1 MNSGYLHFPE
11 FDPVIF
17 SLGPVS
23 LHWYGLMYLVG
34 FVFAMWLATRRAN
47 RPGSGWTK
55 NEVENLLYAG
65 FLGVFLGGRIGYVLF
80 TTCRYFLPIRCICSA
95 SGTAACRS
103 TAA

>member
-1 MNSGYLHFPE
+1 
-11 FDPVIF
+11 
-17 SLGPVS
+17 
-23 LHWYGLMYLVG
+23 MYLVG
-34 FVFAMWLATRRAN
+34 FVFAMWLATCRAN

>member
-47 RPGSGWTK
+47 RPGLS
-55 NEVENLLYAG
+55 L
-65 FLGVFLGGRIGYVLF
+65 IH
-80 TTCRYFLPIRCICSA
+80 I
-95 SGTAACRS
+95 
-103 TAA
+103 

>member
-1 MNSGYLHFPE
+1 MATC
-11 FDPVIF
+11 IF
-17 SLGPVS
+17 RSSIRSYFLIGPVS

-65 FLGVFLGGRIGYVLF
+65 FLGVFLGGRIGYVMFYNLPV
-80 TTCRYFLPIRCICSA
+80 FLATRCICSA

>member
-34 FVFAMWLATRRAN
+34 FVFAMWLAH
-47 RPGSGWTK
+47 PSG
-55 NEVENLLYAG
+55 E
-65 FLGVFLGGRIGYVLF
+65 
-80 TTCRYFLPIRCICSA
+80 S
-95 SGTAACRS
+95 SGQRLDEK
-103 TAA
+103 

>member
-17 SLGPVS
+17 SIGPVS

-55 NEVENLLYAG
+55 MKLK
-65 FLGVFLGGRIGYVLF
+65 
-80 TTCRYFLPIRCICSA
+80 TCSTRGSSA
-95 SGTAACRS
+95 YSSAAVS
-103 TAA
+103 AM